1 MQTIPLAKICP
12 IKTNFEQL
20 ISDEPPHSYIRT
32 PYFGIGIMRNLQ
44 MAMQLCISILFID
57 KWLCNFTF
65 RFCSS
70 TNGYA
75 TLHFDFVHRQMA
87 MQLYISV
94 LFINKWLCNFT
105 FRFCSSTKWLCNF
118 TFRFC
123 SSTKWLCNFA
133 FRFCSSTKWLSNF
146 AIQLCRR
153 ACIIST
159 WKTVMSENKME
170 FPHGKWT
177 MSMNKMEFPHGK
189 WAMSMN
195 KFEFPHGN
203 ALCRFCVLPLSIAI
217 AIFLSIPHKYYLCT
231 REIFMIDVK
240 KQSIFP

>member
-75 TLHFDFVHRQMA
+75 TLHFGFVHQQMA

-94 LFINKWLCNFT
+94 LFINKMAMQLYISILFIDKMVMQLCILILFIDIMVVQLCNSILFID
-105 FRFCSSTKWLCNF
+105 KMVM
-118 TFRFC
+118 
-123 SSTKWLCNFA
+123 
-133 FRFCSSTKWLSNF
+133 
-146 AIQLCRR
+146 QLC
-153 ACIIST
+153 
-159 WKTVMSENKME
+159 
-170 FPHGKWT
+170 
-177 MSMNKMEFPHGK
+177 
-189 WAMSMN
+189 
-195 KFEFPHGN
+195 N
-203 ALCRFCVLPLSIAI
+203 ALCRFCMLPLSIAT

-231 REIFMIDVK
+231 REILMTDEK
-240 KQSIFP
+240 

>member
-75 TLHFDFVHRQMA
+75 TLHFDFVHQQNGYATLHFGFVHQQNGYATLHFGFVHRQNGYA
-87 MQLYISV
+87 TLQFDFVHRQNGYATLHFGFV
-94 LFINKWLCNFT
+94 HRQN
-105 FRFCSSTKWLCNF
+105 
-118 TFRFC
+118 
-123 SSTKWLCNFA
+123 
-133 FRFCSSTKWLSNF
+133 
-146 AIQLCRR
+146 
-153 ACIIST
+153 
-159 WKTVMSENKME
+159 
-170 FPHGKWT
+170 G
-177 MSMNKMEFPHGK
+177 
-189 WAMSMN
+189 
-195 KFEFPHGN
+195 
-203 ALCRFCVLPLSIAI
+203 
-217 AIFLSIPHKYYLCT
+217 
-231 REIFMIDVK
+231 
-240 KQSIFP
+240 

>member
-57 KWLCNFTF
+57 
-65 RFCSS
+65 
-70 TNGYA
+70 
-75 TLHFDFVHRQMA
+75 
-87 MQLYISV
+87 
-94 LFINKWLCNFT
+94 
-105 FRFCSSTKWLCNF
+105 KWLCNF

-189 WAMSMN
+189 WTMSMDKMEFPHGKWAMSMNKMEFPHGKWAMSMN

>member
-20 ISDEPPHSYIRT
+20 ISDEHPHSYILT

-70 TNGYA
+70 T
-75 TLHFDFVHRQMA
+75 
-87 MQLYISV
+87 
-94 LFINKWLCNFT
+94 KWLCNFT

-133 FRFCSSTKWLSNF
+133 IRFCSSTKWLCNF
-146 AIQLCRR
+146 AMRSADFASYRYQLQSLFFSQSR
-153 ACIIST
+153 IST
-159 WKTVMSENKME
+159 I
-170 FPHGKWT
+170 F
-177 MSMNKMEFPHGK
+177 
-189 WAMSMN
+189 
-195 KFEFPHGN
+195 
-203 ALCRFCVLPLSIAI
+203 ALGRS
-217 AIFLSIPHKYYLCT
+217 S
-231 REIFMIDVK
+231 
-240 KQSIFP
+240 